1 MAKFATNASGAIW
14 WPNLQLMQVAP
25 YGGQICYKCKCQVQ
39 SKLRSQFLGPLYL
52 WQCFLFQVNAT
63 KNLPTKHLPY
73 TSYRACTTLL
83 KHVRWSI
90 QATLTSWRPRINL
103 ALHVAGVMSDNT
115 KLHQYHSFKIIFTIK
130 TLPEAQRTQGI
141 DSLT

>member
-1 MAKFATNASGAIW
+1 MVDYRPMVDNIDPLAG
-14 WPNLQLMQVAP
+14 L
-25 YGGQICYKCKCQVQ
+25 YCCQVQ

-83 KHVRWSI
+83 KHVSWSI

-130 TLPEAQRTQGI
+130 KWRHLQLLSNPGI
-141 DSLT
+141 PGV

>member
-1 MAKFATNASGAIW
+1 M
-14 WPNLQLMQVAP
+14 LP
-25 YGGQICYKCKCQVQ
+25 YCCQAQ
-39 SKLRSQFLGPLYL
+39 SKLWSQFLGPLYL

-83 KHVRWSI
+83 KHVSWSI

-130 TLPEAQRTQGI
+130 NGGIYNCYRTQVYLRS
-141 DSLT
+141 DLWVRVSKTQSKSFVQT